1 MSMRP
6 DEATSGQPHVRQ
18 RHLDHR
24 TVPRARRW
32 HGVRGEG
39 ALLPGNSVGTKQLKP
54 GAVTP
59 AKLSPA
65 SKLAFAG
72 PAGPKGATGDVGA
85 QGPKGDRGPEGPEGL
100 PGISGDAPYVVDAV
114 SGVEEESAGMTSPVA
129 LGGTT
134 SWTPGADQ
142 AGLLFGKVTYTEGAL
157 AGTSCTVGIHLFDN
171 GTLVSILEPTGQSGE
186 ALTERS
192 LRFSPTTIAIREPV
206 LHTIT
211 ATYSTGS
218 KCVAGTKI
226 DRLELIVSPLG

>member
-1 MSMRP
+1 MKR
-6 DEATSGQPHVRQ
+6 
-18 RHLDHR
+18 L
-24 TVPRARRW
+24 
-32 HGVRGEG
+32 RGNLTYANVISTTALFLVLAGGTAFAAKE

-72 PAGPKGATGDVGA
+72 PAGPKGVTGDFGP
-85 QGPKGDRGPEGPEGL
+85 QGPMGDRGPEGPEGP

-142 AGLLFGKVTYTEGAL
+142 AGLLFGKLTYTEGAL
-157 AGTSCTVGIHLFDN
+157 TGNSCTVGVRLFDN
-171 GTLVSILEPTGQSGE
+171 GTLVSIIEPSGLAGE
-186 ALTERS
+186 ALTEKSQRIS
-192 LRFSPTTIAIREPV
+192 STAIAIREPT

-218 KCVAGTKI
+218 KCLAGTKI

>member
-1 MSMRP
+1 MKR
-6 DEATSGQPHVRQ
+6 
-18 RHLDHR
+18 L
-24 TVPRARRW
+24 
-32 HGVRGEG
+32 RGNLTYANVISTIALFLVLAGGTAFAAKE

-72 PAGPKGATGDVGA
+72 PTGPKGATGDSGP

-114 SGVEEESAGMTSPVA
+114 SGVEEDSAGMTSAVT

-142 AGLLFGKVTYTEGAL
+142 AGLLFGKLTYTEGGL
-157 AGTSCTVGIHLFDN
+157 AGNSCTVGLRIFDN
-171 GTLVSILEPTGQSGE
+171 GTLVSILEPSGLPGE
-186 ALTERS
+186 ALAEKS
-192 LRFSPTTIAIREPV
+192 LRISPTAIAIREPA

-211 ATYSTGS
+211 ATYSTGP
-218 KCVAGTKI
+218 KCLAGTKI